1 MRMSVVAALAA
12 TATIVASATQ
22 SAVESSMTTGSPGSI
37 TSMVTSGLPSVVASI
52 LPSGVTTTAPLTSS
66 VITLPQTFELAAT
79 FAGGLAGALVA
90 VRAEFDAVGVTTIAI
105 VSGLGG
111 GIIRDVLLQDQG
123 IYALERP
130 GLLAAVLLAAVVAFF
145 FSGAARHAK
154 LPMDVIDAISLGL
167 FAVAGSDKSLLA
179 GLTVIPVIMLG
190 TITAVGGGLLR
201 DILMG
206 KVPHIL
212 RPGTLYA
219 AAAVIGSVVYVLL
232 AGWLN
237 IVKPVALAV
246 VVVLVVL
253 LRVIAIL
260 RGWNAP
266 VPRDFTPE
274 VSRIPRHAVRWIL
287 RSPNDANQATEHSDD
302 DSPPN
307 P

>member
-1 MRMSVVAALAA
+1 MSVVAALAA

-22 SAVESSMTTGSPGSI
+22 SAVESSMTTGSPGNI
-37 TSMVTSGLPSVVASI
+37 ASMVTSGLPSAVASI

-79 FAGGLAGALVA
+79 FAGALAGGLVA

-111 GIIRDVLLQDQG
+111 GIIRDVLLQSHG

-130 GLLAAVLLAAVVAFF
+130 ALLLAVLTAALVAFF
-145 FSGAARHAK
+145 FAGAARHAK
-154 LPMDVIDAISLGL
+154 LPMDIIDAISLGL

-219 AAAVIGSVVYVLL
+219 AAAVVGSVVYVLL
-232 AGWLN
+232 VGWLN

-246 VVVLVVL
+246 VVILVVL
-253 LRVIAIL
+253 LRVFGMW
-260 RGWNAP
+260 RGWRTP
-266 VPRDFTPE
+266 TPRDFTPE
-274 VSRIPRHAVRWIL
+274 VSRIPKHAVRWIL
-287 RSPNDANQATEHSDD
+287 RTPDDTNKATVHSDD
-302 DSPPN
+302 DSPPK